1 MYLFVKQKKTKQKL
15 KINKLEKFILRVL
28 QNKNK
33 KKQKKTNSTGKHNAN
48 AANRIGGGDIKIHRV
63 KRRHRVCGH
72 DTIAILLV

>member
-1 MYLFVKQKKTKQKL
+1 MYLFVKQKTKQKL

-28 QNKNK
+28 QKKNK
-33 KKQKKTNSTGKHNAN
+33 TKKQKKTNSTGKHNAN
-48 AANRIGGGDIKIHRV
+48 AVNRMGGGDIKIHRV